1 LARNTRREAGG
12 EQRIEFAPPTAYV
25 KRLARKAFYARLAL
39 RWERLWPR
47 LWGLFSIIL
56 VFLSVAL
63 FDLLPQLPYW
73 FHWLALVGFAI
84 VFGYRLKGVF
94 TVDFGI
100 SADDVR
106 NRLERDS
113 GFDHRPLTALQD
125 RPVSGL
131 DDEAGIHLWEAHLDR
146 ARRAAERLK
155 VRAPSPGL
163 AKLDP
168 MALRIA
174 VLLIALVGGVVG
186 GSEAAA
192 RLSRALLP
200 QTDAGSSVASQ
211 LNVWITPP
219 DYTSLAP
226 VFLELPTGAGTQSA
240 SADSDAPAPEAMRL
254 PVGSGVL
261 VQYSGGSVPPVLAI
275 GPRETPLAAVGEI
288 ADGEF
293 RVDTPIGAEDVGA
306 ATLAVRAGERVL
318 AQWPIRVLADLV
330 PEVEFVQKPKSAGR
344 ASLQIE
350 YEARD
355 DFAVR
360 DIWTTVRRL
369 KDGDDEN
376 AAVIRLDLPV
386 SERGEAIVKDRAVKD
401 LSDHPWA
408 GTQVVMQLFAEDA
421 LGQEGRSEPIEVLLP
436 ERTFNHPVARALA
449 EARKKLNDPEPPIV
463 AEVVSTLEGI
473 SEQPAHFF
481 HDTVVFLAIRVA
493 RSRLVYDDQRHA
505 VPSVQDLLWETALRI
520 EDGEFAVAER
530 DLRKIQEEL
539 MRALREQADQK
550 EVERLMNQLQA
561 ALDKYMAAL
570 AEHLERQGLS
580 EIPFE
585 PNARTMNSTDLQ
597 KMLQQAR
604 ELARTGSMEAAK
616 RMLSE
621 LNRMLESL
629 RNGAF
634 MTQQN
639 QRMNKARQMMDG
651 MRDLIDRQQRL
662 MDRTFREMQRGQGQE
677 GQRSQGQQG
686 QQGMPQQP
694 GQGQMPFQGLGDLQ
708 GQLRRD
714 LGRQMLQ
721 MDELLGNIPGTLGQA
736 ERSMKGAERALGQ
749 GKGREGLAGQSDA
762 LQQMRQAV
770 DQMAEQMAR
779 QMQGGMGM
787 APNQQGRNRGQ
798 NRDPFG
804 RPRNGNFGN
813 ASDDGVKVPTES
825 EIQRAREIFDELRRR
840 SGERARPQPELD
852 YIERLLRRF

>member
-1 LARNTRREAGG
+1 LARNTRRETGG
-12 EQRIEFAPPTAYV
+12 EPRIDFAPPAAYV
-25 KRLARKAFYARLAL
+25 KRLTRMAFYAGIAL
-39 RWERLWPR
+39 RWERFWPR
-47 LWGLFSIIL
+47 LWGLFSVIL

-73 FHWLALVGFAI
+73 VHWLALVGFAV
-84 VFGYRLKGVF
+84 VFGYRLKGIF

-106 NRLERDS
+106 HRLERDS

-131 DDEAGIHLWEAHLDR
+131 DDAAGMHLWEAHLER
-146 ARRAAERLK
+146 ARRAAARLK

-174 VLLIALVGGVVG
+174 VLLIAVVGGVVG

-219 DYTSLAP
+219 DYTGLAP
-226 VFLELPTGAGTQSA
+226 VFLELPMATATHTA
-240 SADSDAPAPEAMRL
+240 SAGSDAPVPETMRL

-261 VQYSGGSVPPVLAI
+261 VQFSGGSVPPVLAI
-275 GPRETPLAAVGEI
+275 GPREIPVAAVGEI

-293 RVDTPIGAEDVGA
+293 RVDTLIGAEDVGA
-306 ATLAVRAGERVL
+306 VTLAVRTGERVL

-386 SERGEAIVKDRAVKD
+386 SERGEAIVKARAVKD

-408 GTQVVMQLFAEDA
+408 GTQVVMRLFAEDA

-449 EARKKLNDPEPPIV
+449 EARKKLNDPDPPIV

-493 RSRLVYDDQRHA
+493 RSRLIYDDQRHA

-550 EVERLMNQLQA
+550 EIERLMNQLQA

-580 EIPFE
+580 EMPFD
-585 PNARTMNSTDLQ
+585 PSARTMNSADLQ

-651 MRDLIDRQQRL
+651 MRDLIDRQQKL
-662 MDRTFREMQRGQGQE
+662 MDRTFREMQRG
-677 GQRSQGQQG
+677 QG

-708 GQLRRD
+708 RQLRRD

-721 MDELLGNIPGTLGQA
+721 MDEMLGNIPGALGQA

-749 GKGREGLAGQSDA
+749 GKGREGMAGQSDA

-779 QMQGGMGM
+779 QMQGGMDM
-787 APNQQGRNRGQ
+787 APNQQGQNRGQ

>member
-1 LARNTRREAGG
+1 LARNKGRETDGERRVDV
-12 EQRIEFAPPTAYV
+12 APPMAYV
-25 KRLARKAFYARLAL
+25 RRLGRKAFYAGLAL

-47 LWGLFSIIL
+47 LWGLFSVAL

-63 FDLLPQLPYW
+63 LDLLPQLPYW
-73 FHWLALVGFAI
+73 VHWMALVGFA
-84 VFGYRLKGVF
+84 VAFGYRLKGVF
-94 TVDFGI
+94 TVDFGV
-100 SADDVR
+100 SGDDVR
-106 NRLERDS
+106 RRLERDS

-125 RPVSGL
+125 RPVSEL
-131 DDEAGIHLWEAHLDR
+131 DDAAGIRLWEAHLER
-146 ARRAAERLK
+146 ARRAAARVR

-174 VLLIALVGGVVG
+174 VLLIAVIGAVVG

-192 RLSRALLP
+192 RFSRALLP
-200 QTDAGSSVASQ
+200 QTDAGSSISSQ
-211 LNVWITPP
+211 LNIWITPP
-219 DYTSLAP
+219 DYT
-226 VFLELPTGAGTQSA
+226 G
-240 SADSDAPAPEAMRL
+240 SDAGVPETMRL
-254 PVGSGVL
+254 PVGSGVF
-261 VQYSGGSVPPVLAI
+261 VQYSGGSVAPVLAI
-275 GPRETPLAAVGEI
+275 GTREISLTAVGEI

-293 RVDTPIGAEDVGA
+293 RVDTPIGAEDVGS
-306 ATLAVRAGERVL
+306 ATLTVRAGERVL

-360 DIWTTVRRL
+360 DIWTTIRRH

-386 SERGEAIVKDRAVKD
+386 SERGEAVVKDRVVKD

-408 GTQVVMQLFAEDA
+408 GTQVTMRLFAEDA
-421 LGQEGRSEPIEVLLP
+421 LGQEGRSEPIDVLLP

-449 EARKKLNDPEPPIV
+449 EARKKLNDPEPPVI
-463 AEVVSTLEGI
+463 ADVVSTLEGI

-493 RSRLVYDDQRHA
+493 RSRLVYDVQGQA
-505 VPSVQDLLWETALRI
+505 IPSVQDLLWETALRI
-520 EDGEFAVAER
+520 KHGEFAVAER

-539 MRALREQADQK
+539 MRALRDQADQK
-550 EVERLMNQLQA
+550 EIERLMNQLQA

-580 EIPFE
+580 EMPFD
-585 PNARTMNSTDLQ
+585 PNARTMNSSDLQ

-621 LNRMLESL
+621 LNRMLENL

-634 MTQQN
+634 MAQSN

-651 MRDLIDRQQRL
+651 MRDLIDRQQKL
-662 MDRTFREMQRGQGQE
+662 MDRTFRQMQRGQGRE

-694 GQGQMPFQGLGDLQ
+694 GQGRMPFQGLGDLQ

-721 MDELLGNIPGTLGQA
+721 MDELLGNIPGALGQA

-749 GKGREGLAGQSDA
+749 GKGREGMAGQSDA

-779 QMQGGMGM
+779 QMQGGAGM
-787 APNQQGRNRGQ
+787 PPNQQGQNRGQ

-804 RPRNGNFGN
+804 RSRNGNFGN
-813 ASDDGVKVPTES
+813 ASDDGVKVPTQS

-840 SGERARPQPELD
+840 SSERARPQPELD

>member
-1 LARNTRREAGG
+1 MARNTGRENGGARRVDVASP
-12 EQRIEFAPPTAYV
+12 ATYV
-25 KRLARKAFYARLAL
+25 KRLGRKAFYAGLAL

-47 LWGLFSIIL
+47 LWGLFSVAL

-73 FHWLALVGFAI
+73 VHWVALVGFA
-84 VFGYRLKGVF
+84 VAFGYRLKGIF
-94 TVDFGI
+94 TVDFGV
-100 SADDVR
+100 SADEVR
-106 NRLERDS
+106 RRLERDS

-125 RPVSGL
+125 RPVSEL
-131 DDEAGIHLWEAHLDR
+131 DDAAGIRLWEAHLDR
-146 ARRAAERLK
+146 ARRAAARVK

-168 MALRIA
+168 VALRIA
-174 VLLIALVGGVVG
+174 VLLIAVIGAVVG
-186 GSEAAA
+186 GSDAAA
-192 RLSRALLP
+192 RFSRALLP
-200 QTDAGSSVASQ
+200 QTDAGSSISSQ

-219 DYTSLAP
+219 DYTGLAP
-226 VFLELPTGAGTQSA
+226 VFLELPAGAGTQTASA
-240 SADSDAPAPEAMRL
+240 SSDAVVPETMRL
-254 PVGSGVL
+254 PVGSRVL
-261 VQYSGGSVPPVLAI
+261 VQYSGGSLAPVLAI
-275 GPRETPLAAVGEI
+275 GAREIPLTAVGEV

-293 RVDTPIGAEDVGA
+293 RVDTPIGADDVGS
-306 ATLAVRAGERVL
+306 ATLTVRAGERVL

-344 ASLQIE
+344 AGLQIE

-369 KDGDDEN
+369 KDSDDED
-376 AAVIRLDLPV
+376 APVIRLDLPV
-386 SERGEAIVKDRAVKD
+386 SERGEAVVKDRAVKD

-408 GTQVVMQLFAEDA
+408 GTQVTMRLFAKDA
-421 LGQEGRSEPIEVLLP
+421 LGQEGQSEPIEVLLP
-436 ERTFNHPVARALA
+436 ERTFNHLVARALA
-449 EARKKLNDPEPPIV
+449 EARKKLNDPEPPVV
-463 AEVVSTLEGI
+463 ADVVSTLEGI

-493 RSRLVYDDQRHA
+493 RSRLIYDSQDQA

-520 EDGEFAVAER
+520 EDGEFAVADH
-530 DLRKIQEEL
+530 DLRRIQEEL
-539 MRALREQADQK
+539 MRALRDQADQK

-580 EIPFE
+580 EIPFD
-585 PNARTMNSTDLQ
+585 PNARTMNSSDLQ

-616 RMLSE
+616 RMLAE

-634 MTQQN
+634 TARPN

-651 MRDLIDRQQRL
+651 MRDLIDRQQKL
-662 MDRTFREMQRGQGQE
+662 MDQTFRQMQRGQGRE
-677 GQRSQGQQG
+677 GQQG

-694 GQGQMPFQGLGDLQ
+694 GQGRMPFQGLGDLQ
-708 GQLRRD
+708 RQLRRD

-721 MDELLGNIPGTLGQA
+721 MDEMLGNIPGALGQA

-749 GKGREGLAGQSDA
+749 GKGREGMAGQSDA

-779 QMQGGMGM
+779 QMQGGVGM
-787 APNQQGRNRGQ
+787 APNQQGQNRGQ

-840 SGERARPQPELD
+840 SGERTRPQPELE
-852 YIERLLRRF
+852 YIDRLLRRF